1 MKGRLSL
8 VVILTLT
15 AVLCLTGCAGN
26 PSNTAAMVS
35 APEPDATQTVGES
48 ARPESSGIPGVS
60 TESGTPAV
68 PADPASSSG
77 PKTPPSAAG
86 TPAWPAPEPT
96 LSPLASEPPALSSSA
111 SAPGPSESPQADENR
126 IIPSHVPIVYYHSI
140 SDQPVGIR
148 ELSVTVKDFEA
159 QMRYLAENGYT
170 AIDFDELESFTSF
183 EKPVIITLDDGY
195 ADNYSNAYPILKK
208 YGLKATIFIV
218 SGFIG
223 APGYL
228 TREEMKEMT
237 DIISFQAHTTKHENL
252 TKLNPKKLLSEMIV
266 PRVKISAITNEP
278 VYVFAYPTGYYNDAV
293 ISAVSEHYA
302 YAVTI
307 NGGVYKEGSD
317 KLLILRRYIHRDLTL
332 QDFIDRLG

>member
-15 AVLCLTGCAGN
+15 AALCLTGCAGN

-35 APEPDATQTVGES
+35 APEPDAAQTVGES
-48 ARPESSGIPGVS
+48 ARPESSGIPGVA

-68 PADPASSSG
+68 PADHAFLSEPE
-77 PKTPPSAAG
+77 TPTPSAAG
-86 TPAWPAPEPT
+86 SPPSPLVSEQPAFAPEP
-96 LSPLASEPPALSSSA
+96 SPIPLPSAEAPPEPP
-111 SAPGPSESPQADENR
+111 PADENR

-159 QMRYLAENGYT
+159 QMRYLAKNGYT

-208 YGLKATIFIV
+208 HGLKATIFIV

-252 TKLNPKKLLSEMIV
+252 TKLSPKKLLSEMVV

-293 ISAVSEHYA
+293 LSAVSEHYT

-307 NGGVYKEGSD
+307 NGGFYKEGSD